1 MLFQKL
7 LNQVWNGGFKM
18 RTGDYVLGAI
28 RKGERDEAI
37 EKVFRN
43 PIHAK
48 IHAEFLVKEG
58 YAVSINLLLKC
69 GQRPVWQK
77 NMKITS
83 LYTPKCKHE
92 WFLQDFELPQK
103 DWVVAK

>member
-1 MLFQKL
+1 
-7 LNQVWNGGFKM
+7 M
-18 RTGDYVLGAI
+18 RTGDYVLEAI
-28 RKGERDEAI
+28 RKGESEGAI

-48 IHAEFLVKEG
+48 LHAECLVKEG
-58 YAVSINLLLKC
+58 YAVSIDLLLKY

-83 LYTPKCKHE
+83 FYDKKRG
-92 WFLQDFELPQK
+92 WIMQDFELPQK

>member
-1 MLFQKL
+1 
-7 LNQVWNGGFKM
+7 M
-18 RTGDYVLGAI
+18 RTGDYVLEAI
-28 RKGERDEAI
+28 RKGEIDTAI

-48 IHAEFLVKEG
+48 IHGEFLVKEG
-58 YAVSINLLLKC
+58 YAVSIDLLLKS

-77 NMKITS
+77 NMKVIKKNF
-83 LYTPKCKHE
+83 YTTE
-92 WFLQDFELPQK
+92 WFMKDFELPQE